1 MLGENLQTKKT
12 TPKSSSE
19 INAQS
24 ANTELSKKIVKSQE
38 TPEPSI
44 ENHKDRFPETFN
56 KTFLNQ
62 YPVDFELEEIPKSP
76 FDENVDDESN
86 KFYEIDCDE
95 NSFDDSECLRKNKNS
110 LIFGISSGEES
121 ADEMTPADKA
131 AIDDSMQTDDFNY
144 RKFRNQVQLED
155 DNALIESLKHC
166 LPALQKKKNQPPRK
180 RRKLQ

>member
-1 MLGENLQTKKT
+1 MIHNFHIFRAILLTKGSKDLPKASEVREILQTKKT
-12 TPKSSSE
+12 TPKSSCE
-19 INAQS
+19 INSQS
-24 ANTELSKKIVKSQE
+24 ANTELREEIVEFQD

-44 ENHKDRFPETFN
+44 DRFESLFN
-56 KTFLNQ
+56 EN
-62 YPVDFELEEIPKSP
+62 
-76 FDENVDDESN
+76 FDDNMSN
-86 KFYEIDCDE
+86 KFNESDCDE

-131 AIDDSMQTDDFNY
+131 AIDDSMNTDDFNY